1 LSSFNC
7 LYSTEGFL
15 VSQTTNGTWSENVKA
30 YFDKRVATMLLFGF
44 SAGLPILMIF
54 SSLSLWLREA
64 GVKRGAVTYFSWAAL
79 GYSFKFIWAP
89 LVDKLPI
96 PVLTNL
102 LGRRKSWLLFSQG
115 LIITAICW
123 MALVDPSAG
132 GNSLTYMAL
141 AAVMLGFSS
150 ATQDIVIDAFRIES
164 AEAKMQAILSS
175 VYIAGYRV
183 AMIVSGAG
191 AIALAQYLGSTK
203 AHYSYDA
210 WKWSYLAMAGCMLVG
225 VVTTFA
231 SPEPEL
237 EDNNSTHSTK
247 DYAQFFILFLIIVF
261 CFVGVFYLTSD
272 VTSELKKKLVEIFNN
287 KALAG
292 LIVGT
297 LRLTVS
303 VTGAGIVA
311 FLIGKTGIV
320 NTGMVEEGY
329 ISPIKNFFERYG
341 KNMAILLLT
350 LIGLYRISDI
360 VLGVISNVFYQDLGF
375 SKAQIASVVKTFGLI
390 MSLLGGFLG
399 GLLTTRFGVIR
410 LLFWGAILSSATN
423 LLFMLLA
430 KMGANL
436 PMLYLVISADNL
448 AAGLA
453 SAAFVAFLSSLTDIS
468 FTAVQF
474 AIFTS
479 LMTLLPKVMG
489 GYSGSMVDA
498 MGYSGFFAMT
508 AIIGL
513 PVIYVVW
520 LCGKK
525 FQLKE

>member
-1 LSSFNC
+1 M
-7 LYSTEGFL
+7 
-15 VSQTTNGTWSENVKA
+15 SQITNETWAENMKA
-30 YFDKRVATMLLFGF
+30 YFDKRVATMLFLGF

-64 GVKRGAVTYFSWAAL
+64 GVERGAVTYFSWAAL

-96 PVLTNL
+96 PLLTNL
-102 LGRRKSWLLFSQG
+102 FGRRKSWLLFSQG
-115 LIITAICW
+115 LVITAICW
-123 MALVDPSAG
+123 MSMIDPASG
-132 GNSLTYMAL
+132 ENSLTYMAL

-164 AEAKMQAILSS
+164 AEARMQAILSS
-175 VYIAGYRV
+175 VYIAGYRL

-191 AIALAQYLGSTK
+191 AIAFAEYLGSTST
-203 AHYSYDA
+203 HYSYHA
-210 WKWSYLAMAGCMLVG
+210 WKWSYLAMAACMLIG
-225 VVTTFA
+225 VVTTLS
-231 SPEPEL
+231 SPEPDL
-237 EDNNSTHSTK
+237 AKRDDSHSTK
-247 DYAQFFILFLIIVF
+247 DYIQFFFLFLLIVC
-261 CFVGVFYLTSD
+261 CFVTVFYLTGD
-272 VTSELKKKLVEIFNN
+272 ITSSFKIELVEFLNN
-287 KALAG
+287 KAFAG
-292 LIVGT
+292 FIVGF
-297 LRLTVS
+297 LRLVIS
-303 VTGAGIVA
+303 VTGAGLVA
-311 FLIGKTGIV
+311 FLIGQTGLV
-320 NTGMVEEGY
+320 NTDMVEEGY
-329 ISPIKNFFERYG
+329 VSPIRNFFERYG

-375 SKAQIASVVKTFGLI
+375 TKTQIASVVKTFGLV

-410 LLFWGAILSSATN
+410 ILLWGAVLSSATN
-423 LLFMLLA
+423 LLFMLLD

-453 SAAFVAFLSSLTDIS
+453 SAAFVAFLSDLTDVS

-489 GYSGSMVDA
+489 GYSGSMVDT

-525 FQLKE
+525 FQLKNSV

>member
-1 LSSFNC
+1 MANDSNIS
-7 LYSTEGFL
+7 
-15 VSQTTNGTWSENVKA
+15 WSENAKA
-30 YFDKRVATMLLFGF
+30 YLDKRVATMLLFGF

-89 LVDKLPI
+89 LVDKLPL
-96 PVLTNL
+96 PVLTKL
-102 LGRRKSWLLFSQG
+102 LGRRKSWLLFSQ
-115 LIITAICW
+115 LMIITAICW
-123 MALVDPSAG
+123 MASVDPSLG
-132 GNSLTYMAL
+132 GNSLTFMAL

-164 AEAKMQAILSS
+164 AEAKLQAILSS
-175 VYIAGYRV
+175 TYIAGYRL

-191 AIALAQYLGSTK
+191 AIALAEYLGSSK
-203 AHYSYDA
+203 ESYSYEA
-210 WKWSYLAMAGCMLVG
+210 WRWSYFAMAVCMLVG
-225 VVTTFA
+225 VITTFTC
-231 SPEPEL
+231 PEPKL
-237 EDNNSTHSTK
+237 AKNDSKHSNK
-247 DYAQFFILFLIIVF
+247 EFVHFFLLFLIIVS
-261 CFVGVFYLTSD
+261 CFVGMFYITSD
-272 VTSELKKKLVEIFNN
+272 ISTSLKNQLQEIFHN
-287 KALAG
+287 KALSG
-292 LIVGT
+292 LIIGT

-303 VTGAGIVA
+303 IFVAGCVA
-311 FLIGKTGIV
+311 FIIGKSGVV
-320 NTGMVEEGY
+320 NTEMVEEGY
-329 ISPIKNFFERYG
+329 LSPIRNFFERYG
-341 KNMAILLLT
+341 KNMALLLLT

-360 VLGVISNVFYQDLGF
+360 VLGVISNVFYQDLGYT
-375 SKAQIASVVKTFGLI
+375 KTQIASVVKTFGLV

-430 KMGANL
+430 EMGANL

-479 LMTLLPKVMG
+479 LMTLLPKVIG

-525 FQLKE
+525 FNLNES

>member
-1 LSSFNC
+1 V
-7 LYSTEGFL
+7 EIDG
-15 VSQTTNGTWSENVKA
+15 QTSWSENAKA
-30 YFDKRVATMLLFGF
+30 YLDKRVTIMLLFGF

-96 PVLTNL
+96 PILTNL
-102 LGRRKSWLLFSQG
+102 LGRRKSWLLFSQFM
-115 LIITAICW
+115 IIIAICC
-123 MALVDPSAG
+123 MASVDPSLG

-141 AAVMLGFSS
+141 AAVILGFSS

-164 AEAKMQAILSS
+164 ADASFQAILSS
-175 VYIAGYRV
+175 TYIAGYRI

-191 AIALAQYLGSTK
+191 AIALAEYLGSTRD
-203 AHYSYDA
+203 HYSYDA
-210 WKWSYLAMAGCMLVG
+210 WKWSYFVMAACMLVG
-225 VVTTFA
+225 VITTFI
-231 SPEPEL
+231 SPEPKL
-237 EDNNSTHSTK
+237 EENNSKHSNREFVH
-247 DYAQFFILFLIIVF
+247 FFLLFLIIASS
-261 CFVGVFYLTSD
+261 FVGMFSITA
-272 VTSELKKKLVEIFNN
+272 EIAVSIKVQIQEVVNN
-287 KALAG
+287 KALSG

-297 LRLTVS
+297 LRLMAS
-303 VTGAGIVA
+303 ISAAGFIA
-311 FLIGKTGIV
+311 FLIGKSGLV
-320 NTGMVEEGY
+320 NTEMVKEGY
-329 ISPIKNFFERYG
+329 LSPIQNFFDRYG
-341 KNMAILLLT
+341 KKMAILLLT

-360 VLGVISNVFYQDLGF
+360 VLGVISNVFYLDLNF
-375 SKAQIASVVKTFGLI
+375 TKTQIASVVKTFGLV
-390 MSLLGGFLG
+390 MSLIGGFLG

-430 KMGANL
+430 KMGNNL

-468 FTAVQF
+468 FTAVQY

-498 MGYSGFFAMT
+498 LGYPIFFAMT

-525 FQLKE
+525 FNLQENS